1 MKVSWKTP
9 TKAIDLLK
17 KTHVAKSNENDLDLT
32 WKRKNGQK
40 IFVI

>member
-1 MKVSWKTP
+1 MWQKAMKKM
-9 TKAIDLLK
+9 K